1 MAHEEE
7 EHSVKLLV
15 PVADYVDRAKLAEAL
30 HALSIFKDPLIVLL
44 HVVEVPFAA
53 PLDPTLQKDE
63 VYKAGQ
69 YITPIAEWLRE
80 QKYHVK
86 IEIRTA
92 RKSAEG
98 IIEEANA
105 GGYSAVLLMKRRPP
119 RGWRRFFHRSDTER
133 VIQDVNC
140 LNIVFLV
147 DREPKS

>member
-15 PVADYVDRAKLAEAL
+15 PVANYVDRAKLAEAL
-30 HALSIFKDPLIVLL
+30 HALSVFKDPLIVLL
-44 HVVEVPFAA
+44 HVVEVPFSA

-133 VIQDVNC
+133 VLQDVNC

-147 DREPKS
+147 DRVPKS